1 MEEEYF
7 TETVSD
13 NDLTVSGN
21 DIIQNVDIE
30 PIVLNLE
37 TMSELT
43 QNIYD
48 KMCETEIPILQK
60 SPDELNNTEILL
72 LGIFVILL
80 IMIIRDV
87 IGGIFS

>member
-1 MEEEYF
+1 MEEEYL

-13 NDLTVSGN
+13 NDVTVSSN
-21 DIIQNVDIE
+21 NIDIE
-30 PIVLNLE
+30 PILLNLE

-48 KMCETEIPILQK
+48 NISETEIPILQK

>member
-1 MEEEYF
+1 MEEEF
-7 TETVSD
+7 ITETVSG
-13 NDLTVSGN
+13 NDVTVSGN
-21 DIIQNVDIE
+21 DIDIE

-37 TMSELT
+37 TVSEMT

-60 SPDELNNTEILL
+60 SPNELNNTEILL

>member
-30 PIVLNLE
+30 PLVINLE

-43 QNIYD
+43 QSIYD

-60 SPDELNNTEILL
+60 SPDELNNTETIL

-87 IGGIFS
+87 IGGILS

>member
-1 MEEEYF
+1 MEEEF
-7 TETVSD
+7 ITETVSD
-13 NDLTVSGN
+13 NDVTVSGN
-21 DIIQNVDIE
+21 DIDIE

-60 SPDELNNTEILL
+60 TPDELNNTEILL